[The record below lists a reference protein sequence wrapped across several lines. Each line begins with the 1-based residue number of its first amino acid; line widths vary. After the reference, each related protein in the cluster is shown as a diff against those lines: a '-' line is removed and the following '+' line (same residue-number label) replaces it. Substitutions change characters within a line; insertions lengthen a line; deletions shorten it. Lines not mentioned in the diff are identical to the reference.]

1 VSVEDMLSEG
11 IEAAQSGK
19 TLRARTLLSKV
30 VLEMPTSVDAW
41 WWLGQSVQDPRQR
54 EYCFRKVVEIDP
66 TYEAARAELG
76 MSPAPAQAELRA
88 SAARSRAVSRR
99 GMSRGRQRF
108 IIFVLILGVIFI
120 AIGGGAY
127 VALDSLGFL
136 DDALAGDFS
145 FIGSIMP
152 AAVEATPTT
161 TGLRPTATYASVSLA
176 SIPTWTATPS
186 LTPKPATPTATHTQ
200 PASPRGTA
208 TPIPPTPEFLPEVGD
223 AEDVQLTTGTGFL
236 TLFQNEFYNF
246 RFVPELP
253 LQVETVGSLTFH
265 AIGDL
270 NAPLSVE
277 LYLWNMDAS
286 SWSVLG
292 VLPGDTVI
300 SPATSF
306 VDPQGVII
314 AAVRNWGP
322 DPIDFVNAGFTFS
335 GRLVDGSEISYGL
348 MRQEIRP
355 PATITPTV
363 PFSE

>member
-1 VSVEDMLSEG
+1 MSVEDMLSEG

-30 VLEMPTSVDAW
+30 VLEIPTSVDAW

-66 TYEAARAELG
+66 MHEAARAELG
-76 MSPAPAQAELRA
+76 MSPAPAQAELKASVARA
-88 SAARSRAVSRR
+88 RAASRR

-108 IIFVLILGVIFI
+108 IVFALVLGVILI

-136 DDALAGDFS
+136 DDALTGDFS
-145 FIGSIMP
+145 FLGSIMP
-152 AAVEATPTT
+152 AAVESTPTT
-161 TGLRPTATYASVSLA
+161 TSQQPTATFASVSLA

-186 LTPKPATPTATHTQ
+186 PTPKPATPTATHTQ

-208 TPIPPTPEFLPEVGD
+208 TLIPPTPEFLPDVGD
-223 AEDVQLTTGTGFL
+223 AEDVQLTSGTGFL
-236 TLFQNEFYNF
+236 TLLQNEFYIY

-253 LQVETVGSLTFH
+253 LQVETIGSLTFH

-277 LYLWNMDAS
+277 LYIWNLAAS

-306 VDPQGVII
+306 VNPQGVIV
-314 AAVRNWGP
+314 AALRNWGP
-322 DPIDFVNAGFTFS
+322 DPVDFANAGFTFS

-348 MRQEIRP
+348 LRQEIRP
-355 PATITPTV
+355 PATATATGR
-363 PFSE
+363 FEE

>member
-1 VSVEDMLSEG
+1 
-11 IEAAQSGK
+11 
-19 TLRARTLLSKV
+19 
-30 VLEMPTSVDAW
+30 
-41 WWLGQSVQDPRQR
+41 
-54 EYCFRKVVEIDP
+54 
-66 TYEAARAELG
+66 
-76 MSPAPAQAELRA
+76 
-88 SAARSRAVSRR
+88 
-99 GMSRGRQRF
+99 MSRGRQRF
-108 IIFVLILGVIFI
+108 IVFALVLGVILI

-127 VALDSLGFL
+127 IALDSLGFL

-145 FIGSIMP
+145 FLGSIMR

-161 TGLRPTATYASVSLA
+161 TSQQPTATFASVSLA

-186 LTPKPATPTATHTQ
+186 PTPKPATPTATHTQ

-208 TPIPPTPEFLPEVGD
+208 TMIPPTPEFLPDVGD
-223 AEDVQLTTGTGFL
+223 AEDVQLTSGTGFL
-236 TLFQNEFYNF
+236 TLLQNEFYIY

-253 LQVETVGSLTFH
+253 LQVETIGSLTFH

-277 LYLWNMDAS
+277 LYIWNLAAS

-306 VDPQGVII
+306 VNPQGVIV
-314 AAVRNWGP
+314 AALRNWGP
-322 DPIDFVNAGFTFS
+322 DPVDFANAGFTFS

-348 MRQEIRP
+348 LRQEIRP
-355 PATITPTV
+355 PATATATGR
-363 PFSE
+363 FEE